1 MALQIRKGLDS
12 QRQPIAFKSGELVFT
27 TDNKDLFV
35 GDGTTAGGIRIAPIK
50 SINGLAGS
58 SATGALTLN
67 TDNITEGATN
77 KYYNSTTARIDAGA
91 ALVGGNNGSTGISFT
106 YRSDTNTIT
115 ASVTAGG
122 YALPAATPTE
132 LGGVK
137 ISQGGLSID
146 GAGLLSVTTP
156 VTAGTTGQ
164 LAYYTGT
171 NAVGTTG
178 PNMVWTPS
186 GNTFAGGQLT
196 VAGTVD
202 IHRIN
207 ITASAN
213 NGLSMTTESDGNA
226 SGEVFS
232 INAAHASATP
242 TATRYFRSRGTILSP
257 TTIQTGD
264 HIFDHQ
270 YAGITGA
277 SSAGIAAQ
285 IRVTAGYVGPVSA
298 GVVPGKITLSTANPS
313 GTLVDSLVISSN
325 GIESY
330 GRISGYIKVPQV
342 GGSSFFV
349 DYTPVEGMIVL
360 DGGTFK
366 GYNGSAW
373 VNLN

>member
-12 QRQPIAFKSGELVFT
+12 QRQPIVFKSGELVFT

-35 GDGTTAGGIRIAPIK
+35 GDGATAGGIRIAPIK
-50 SINGLAGS
+50 SINGLGGS

-77 KYYNSTTARIDAGA
+77 KYYNSTTARVDAGA
-91 ALVGGNNGSTGISFT
+91 ALVGGNNGSVGISFA
-106 YRSDTNTIT
+106 YRSDSNTIT
-115 ASVTAGG
+115 ANVTAGG

-156 VTAGTTGQ
+156 VTAGTAGQ

-171 NAVGTTG
+171 NAVGTSG
-178 PNMVWTPS
+178 PNMLWTPS

-207 ITASAN
+207 VTASAN
-213 NGLSMTTESDGNA
+213 NGLSMATESDGNA

-242 TATRYFRSRGTILSP
+242 TATRYFRSRGTILAP
-257 TTIQTGD
+257 TTLLTGD
-264 HIFDHQ
+264 HIVDHQ
-270 YAGITGA
+270 YVGITGT

-285 IRVTAGYVGPVSA
+285 IRVSATGTVSA
-298 GVVPGKITLSTANPS
+298 GVVPGLLTFSTANSS
-313 GTLVDSLVISSN
+313 GTLVDSLTVAATKVSASVPFQVV
-325 GIESY
+325 SY
-330 GRISGYIKVPQV
+330 ADATARDTAITSPAA
-342 GGSSFFV
+342 
-349 DYTPVEGMIVL
+349 GMIVFL
-360 DGGTFK
+360 TGVSKFS
-366 GYNGSAW
+366 GYSGAAW
-373 VNLN
+373 DNLN

>member
-156 VTAGTTGQ
+156 VSAGTTGQ
-164 LAYYTGT
+164 LTYYTGT
-171 NAVGTTG
+171 NAVGTAGTG
-178 PNMVWTPS
+178 MSWSPS
-186 GNTFAGGQLT
+186 NNLYAGGQLT
-196 VAGTVD
+196 VVGTVD
-202 IHRIN
+202 AKRIN
-207 ITASAN
+207 INASEN
-213 NGLSMTTESDGNA
+213 NGISILTESDGN
-226 SGEVFS
+226 SFSEVFT
-232 INAAHASATP
+232 INSAHTSATP
-242 TATRYFRSRGTILSP
+242 TATRYFRSRGTILAP
-257 TTIQTGD
+257 TSIQTGD
-264 HIFDHQ
+264 HVFDHQ
-270 YAGITGA
+270 YAGITGT

-285 IRVTAGYVGPVSA
+285 IRVSVNGTVSA
-298 GVVPGKITLSTANPS
+298 GVVPGK
-313 GTLVDSLVISSN
+313 LVFSASSSN
-325 GIESY
+325 GTLIDSLTVAATKVSASVPFQVVSY
-330 GRISGYIKVPQV
+330 ADATARDAAITSPAA
-342 GGSSFFV
+342 
-349 DYTPVEGMIVL
+349 GMIVFL
-360 DGGTFK
+360 TGVSKFS
-366 GYNGSAW
+366 GYSGAAW
-373 VNLN
+373 DNLN